1 MDLRNHVLLVALL
14 GVGMGILAGCGKQQ
28 TSTTPAPTAP
38 KGTATITGKVSYEGK
53 PISTA
58 PIKMNAECQALHPD
72 APAKDESFVLN
83 PNGTL
88 RYAFVYVKEGVQ
100 GNYPPPSEPAEV
112 DQHNCMY
119 TPHVI
124 GVQAG
129 QPVDFKNSDD
139 LLHNVH
145 AVTKNN
151 EAFNFAQ
158 VTKGAVDRRVFKNPE
173 IMVQMKCD
181 VHPWMSSYIGVVAH
195 PFFAVTGEDGSF
207 QIRNLPAGTYMLEV
221 WHEKLGTQTQQVTIA
236 EGETKEVNFVFKQ
249 P

>member
-1 MDLRNHVLLVALL
+1 MYSKTRALLIALL
-14 GVGMGILAGCGKQQ
+14 GAGMLVNCGKQQ
-28 TSTTPAPTAP
+28 APPSSSTAP
-38 KGTATITGKVSYEGK
+38 AAPQGTASIIGKVLYTGK

-58 PIKMNAECQALHPD
+58 PIKMNAECQALHPN

-100 GNYPPPSEPAEV
+100 GNYPPPSEPAVV

-207 QIRNLPAGTYMLEV
+207 QIRNLPAGTYTLEV

-236 EGETKEVNFVFKQ
+236 DGETKEVNFVFKQ